1 MFGKITRQQV
11 NHHFNRAKDFLGN
24 AYHKSRK
31 VLASIDSGIQTARNI
46 YSVVAPVLDAY
57 GVKAS
62 NNHHITKA
70 LNSYDTIRN
79 NIVEKHDRVANDLG
93 RVRDNLAKKKINL
106 NF

>member
-24 AYHKSRK
+24 AYHRSRK
-31 VLASIDSGIQTARNI
+31 VLGSIDSGIQTARNI

-62 NNHHITKA
+62 NNPHITKA

-93 RVRDNLAKKKINL
+93 RVRDSLAKKKINL